1 LPPWLANRRDKV
13 NRAVLGRRGSG
24 RQEGREAMSGN
35 VIGLMVTMLVI
46 GACVGIWVHLNTK
59 KDKTK

>member
-1 LPPWLANRRDKV
+1 
-13 NRAVLGRRGSG
+13 
-24 RQEGREAMSGN
+24 MSGN